1 MSTVMQNEKIE
12 DDFTQVKCL
21 TKAIRLIADSQEG
34 DKRVHA
40 PLIAKM
46 QDNTDA
52 IATKLP
58 KTAKLLT
65 APPSKRSK
73 GKPKLAVVS

>member
-1 MSTVMQNEKIE
+1 MQNEKIE
-12 DDFTQVKCL
+12 ADFVQARNL
-21 TKAIRLIADSQEG
+21 TKANRLIVDSQGG

-40 PLIAKM
+40 ALCWIAKAM

-52 IATKLP
+52 IAAKLP
-58 KTAKLLT
+58 KTTKLLT

-73 GKPKLAVVS
+73 GKPKLAAVS